1 MLAKFMKTFIIPT
14 SITEHLAKKILVK
27 TEIFEIIFPDL
38 SKDGGRYFPDREVY
52 MKILKAN
59 QLRGKRVIILH
70 SGAPRPNEGLI
81 ELELILQI
89 LRDNKIQPEVF
100 FAYFPYGMQDKVFEK
115 GETNVAENLIEK
127 LVNYYRVKTIYV
139 IDPHFGGRK
148 WMKKYPITNISAIPI
163 LMKEAKKDFGKDILF
178 LATDEGGKR
187 RFKVNGFNK
196 IRKNS
201 HTVELT
207 LSKKLEKIIKGKVI
221 GIVDDILKTGGTLIK
236 ASEKCKKL
244 KSRKV
249 LGLVTHGVLKEGI
262 KKVRKNFEKLYLTN
276 SINQPEIP
284 QIDITKLILK
294 NLQSDK

>member
-14 SITEHLAKKILVK
+14 SITERLAKKILVK

-38 SKDGGRYFPDREVY
+38 SKDEGRYFPDREVY

-249 LGLVTHGVLKEGI
+249 LGLVTHGVLKEEI